1 MKHLRQYIRNLL
13 IEATEFDDKFIQLMD
28 QYQERWETEDQARK
42 GHVEIMAMVQDPM
55 ISDDI

>member
-28 QYQERWETEDQARK
+28 QYQERWETEDQA
-42 GHVEIMAMVQDPM
+42 
-55 ISDDI
+55 